1 MDANESFNRRKS
13 IVQQMNIMDD
23 DFFHKV
29 AEDCPAMEEIL
40 SVLLDKK
47 NLHLL
52 WSRPQ
57 VFLRNSGARSVRLD
71 ALCKTSDGQLYSL
84 EMEKSNKDDHQKR
97 VRYNSSNID
106 TLYTE
111 KGVDFKDIPD
121 LCMIYISKTDF
132 FKDGEC
138 IYHVNR
144 TIQETGRTVM
154 NGLQEIYVN
163 ARVADGSPIS
173 QLMQYMKHTRGEH
186 PLFPKL
192 SARVKYLKE
201 EQKGVEEMCE
211 AVEQYARERAKETAK
226 ETARENALRFLQN
239 GVDFEIVVRSIT
251 QLTRKELEELREIS

>member
-1 MDANESFNRRKS
+1 MMDAVESFERRKS

-29 AEDCPAMEEIL
+29 AEDCPAMEEML
-40 SVLLDKK
+40 SVLAKEKK
-47 NLHLL
+47 VDLL

-57 VFLRNSGARSVRLD
+57 VFLRNSGARSVRVD
-71 ALCKTSDGQLYSL
+71 ALCRASNGKLYSV
-84 EMEKSNKDDHQKR
+84 EMEKSNTDDHQKR

-106 TLYTE
+106 TACTE

-121 LCMIYISKTDF
+121 LCMIYITKNDF
-132 FKDGEC
+132 FQNGKC

-144 TIQETGRTVM
+144 TIQETGQKVK
-154 NGLQEIYVN
+154 NGLREIYVN
-163 ARVADGSPIS
+163 ARVVDGSKIS
-173 QLMQYMKHTRGEH
+173 QLMQYIRNTRGEH

-226 ETARENALRFLQN
+226 ENAFRLLQN
-239 GVDFEIVVRSIT
+239 GVDFETVVKSIT
-251 QLTRKELEELREIS
+251 QLSRKELEELRETS